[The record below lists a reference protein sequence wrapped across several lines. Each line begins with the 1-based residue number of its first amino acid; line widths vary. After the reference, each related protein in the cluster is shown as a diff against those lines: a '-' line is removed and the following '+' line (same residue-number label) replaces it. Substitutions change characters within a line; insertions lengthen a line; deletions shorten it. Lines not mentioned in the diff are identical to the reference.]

1 MTNIMETKDKMRKYL
16 KPDVL
21 CDSDSQTIK
30 AKSEELT
37 KNVKDQTEAAIK
49 IFYFVRD
56 HIKFAMTPY
65 GKKASCILLEKQGFC
80 VSCANL
86 QVALCRAAGIP
97 ARYHVAEAKKSVFK
111 KIFPALLYLIMPPGL
126 KPHAWCEVY
135 LRERWIAAESVYD
148 KPFYEGLLR
157 AGILTKEQI
166 PDIEWDGEKDCIT
179 QSRDFWI
186 RKDMGTTESLKIS
199 PLLTALS
206 RLVPYFPINMRFER
220 IRKTR

>member
-1 MTNIMETKDKMRKYL
+1 MMGEKDEVKKYL
-16 KPDVL
+16 EPDVL
-21 CDSDSQTIK
+21 CDSGSPTIK

-37 KNVKDQTEAAIK
+37 RNAKDQAEAAVN

-56 HIKFAMTPY
+56 SIKFALTPF
-65 GKKASCILLEKQGFC
+65 GKKASRTLFEKQGFC

-97 ARYHVAEAKKSVFK
+97 ARYHVAEAKKTVFK
-111 KIFPALLYLIMPPGL
+111 NIFPGPLYLVTPPGL

-135 LRERWIAAESVYD
+135 LRGKWTAAESVYD

-166 PDIEWDGEKDCIT
+166 PDIDWDGEKDCIT
-179 QSRDFWI
+179 QSRNFWI
-186 RKDMGTTESLKIS
+186 RKDIGTTQSMKIS
-199 PLLTALS
+199 PLLIAFSL
-206 RLVPYFPINMRFER
+206 LIPYFPINMRFER
-220 IRKTR
+220 IRRSH